1 MNNSTGCFGE
11 DSRNWPNRGVS
22 VRPFGTIVA
31 QFQHLSR
38 EFHRRCEAQALPSH
52 EEKENQNSTPT
63 RTNLTTQSSCKGD
76 VPTVT
81 EGGILGHK
89 GIDIIDGRE
98 HFELRSLVRGE
109 FPHCMKLT
117 WKI

>member
-1 MNNSTGCFGE
+1 M
-11 DSRNWPNRGVS
+11 S

-31 QFQHLSR
+31 QFQHLSH
-38 EFHRRCEAQALPSH
+38 EFHRG
-52 EEKENQNSTPT
+52 
-63 RTNLTTQSSCKGD
+63 TNLHILKGD
-76 VPTVT
+76 VPTIT

>member
-1 MNNSTGCFGE
+1 MLKVLINAIVKITKTTI
-11 DSRNWPNRGVS
+11 RG
-22 VRPFGTIVA
+22 
-31 QFQHLSR
+31 
-38 EFHRRCEAQALPSH
+38 
-52 EEKENQNSTPT
+52 
-63 RTNLTTQSSCKGD
+63 TNLHILKGD

-89 GIDIIDGRE
+89 GIDIIDGWE